1 MRRRLAVVAFAGVVI
16 LLLWAPATGARDKKR
31 SGPYTIVPAVGV
43 ATAMSGGVETVTVVR
58 EGLTAEISYVTGAP
72 RRRMVEATL
81 GIALDP
87 FAPPPG
93 IEPKLH
99 TVLLSLRNTE
109 KHRRHLNPTTCRL
122 VTNTDQVTYGAD
134 YTLLYQAF
142 GSERVLTME
151 QVQKIVYDRPLTIDP
166 GGKVKKLLVFEEIPG
181 NWSDFVV
188 VIPVETEG
196 LQTFDLTVPFR
207 KVFLEAKS

>member
-1 MRRRLAVVAFAGVVI
+1 MRRVAAVAFAG
-16 LLLWAPATGARDKKR
+16 LLLLLLVVPATGAKNAKR
-31 SGPYTIVPAVGV
+31 SGPYTIVPAVGMQ
-43 ATAMSGGVETVTVVR
+43 TTMSGGTETVTLVR

-81 GIALDP
+81 GIQLDP

-93 IEPKLH
+93 SELKLH

-109 KHRRHLNPTTCRL
+109 GQTRHLNPATCRL
-122 VTNTDQVTYGAD
+122 VSNTDQVTYGAD

-142 GSERVLTME
+142 GSGRVLTME

-166 GGKVKKLLVFEEIPG
+166 GGKVRKLLVFEEMPG
-181 NWSDFVV
+181 KWDNFLL

-196 LQTFDLTVPFR
+196 LQTFDLSVAFR
-207 KVFLEAKS
+207 KVFLDSQS

>member
-1 MRRRLAVVAFAGVVI
+1 MRRAAGVAFAV
-16 LLLWAPATGARDKKR
+16 LLLLLLFVPSTGAKNSKR
-31 SGPYTIVPAVGV
+31 TGPYTIVPAVGV
-43 ATAMSGGVETVTVVR
+43 HTAMSGGTETVTLVR

-81 GIALDP
+81 GIVLDP

-93 IEPKLH
+93 SELKLH
-99 TVLLSLRNTE
+99 TILLSLRNTE
-109 KHRRHLNPTTCRL
+109 GQTRHLNPTTCRL

-142 GSERVLTME
+142 GSGRVLTMG

-166 GGKVKKLLVFEEIPG
+166 GGKVRKLLVFEELPG
-181 NWSDFVV
+181 NWDNFVL
-188 VIPVETEG
+188 VIPIETEG

-207 KVFLEAKS
+207 KVFLESKS

>member
-1 MRRRLAVVAFAGVVI
+1 MRRVAGVAFAGLLL
-16 LLLWAPATGARDKKR
+16 LLLWVPSSGAKDRKR
-31 SGPYTIVPAVGV
+31 TGPYTIVPAVGV
-43 ATAMSGGVETVTVVR
+43 ATSMSGGIEMVTAVR

-93 IEPKLH
+93 SELKLH
-99 TVLLSLRNTE
+99 TILLSLRNTE
-109 KHRRHLNPTTCRL
+109 GQTRHLNPTTCRL

-142 GSERVLTME
+142 GSGRVLTMG

-166 GGKVKKLLVFEEIPG
+166 GGKVRKLLVFEEMPG
-181 NWSDFVV
+181 SWDNFVL
-188 VIPVETEG
+188 VIPIETEG

-207 KVFLEAKS
+207 KVFLESKS